1 MQLTPE
7 EVQTGKDNFNEALA
21 ATRGGDSTFEDAVAL
36 SRRSFMKGA
45 AGATAGL
52 GSIYFGY
59 DALKGDPV
67 RVGFIGTGDEGNV
80 LLTEHPPAYMDIVAI
95 ADLRPTN
102 RQRAFTGDG
111 NARRT
116 GLNKK
121 LGRQK
126 ASQIKVYEDHKQL
139 IADPNVEAVVIAV
152 PLSHHAPI
160 AIEAMKAGKHVL
172 TEKLMAHSISEC

>member
-7 EVQTGKDNFNEALA
+7 EVQTGKDNFNEALSS
-21 ATRGGDSTFEDAVAL
+21 TRGGDSVFEDAVAL
-36 SRRSFMKGA
+36 SRRSFIKGA

-111 NARRT
+111 NSRRT
-116 GLNKK
+116 GLDQK
-121 LGRQK
+121 LGRFADAETPQRSPGTEHQIPDTTDINHRPAITSAVDQALEFGDHPFT
-126 ASQIKVYEDHKQL
+126 AS
-139 IADPNVEAVVIAV
+139 AARA
-152 PLSHHAPI
+152 
-160 AIEAMKAGKHVL
+160 
-172 TEKLMAHSISEC
+172 

>member
-7 EVQTGKDNFNEALA
+7 EVQTGRDNFNEALA

-80 LLTEHPPAYMDIVAI
+80 LLTEHPPAYMDVVAI

-121 LGRQK
+121 LGRKK

-139 IADPNVEAVVIAV
+139 IADNLTLHAI
-152 PLSHHAPI
+152 PL
-160 AIEAMKAGKHVL
+160 
-172 TEKLMAHSISEC
+172 KLHLETIINQLHQLKP